1 MSKREKKNQCSLL
14 VDENAPHAKSYQRFK
29 TFLEENYAALD
40 AMAEIETAYHGG
52 QTLNVAQIK
61 DVLGRLLA
69 SVKSMAV
76 SMQELGGDR
85 FAQLERVVEKIS
97 AEVYADLQPVVE
109 TQKEMVVPLNEI
121 GPEMATFVGAKAA
134 NLGILASRLDLPVPA
149 GFAVTAEAFRAYLR
163 TNSLVDKIKQELDGL
178 DPDASDFQVTLA
190 RISGVLQQAVN
201 QAEVPPELRD
211 AIRAGYTALEKQAGQ
226 DCTVAVRSSAVGEDG
241 VVSFAGQYTSVLGVT
256 RDGLLEAYKTVLAGK
271 YGARALSYRLH
282 HGLEDDE
289 TPMCVAVVAMVNA
302 RASGVMYSTDPSGA
316 DPDVLTVSA
325 VWGLGETLVGGEQSP
340 DVFHVRKKDFALLE
354 QDVAV
359 KDKMLVMR
367 GAEASQ
373 RGGTELVD
381 VPHEL
386 QNEPALSP
394 GQVEKLARYGV
405 QLEEFFA
412 GPQDVEWA
420 VDQDKRLL
428 ILQTRPLKVVQAQDQ
443 DAGRTRQDRDA
454 KKHPVVLSSGK
465 TASPG
470 IAAGKAFVAAS
481 PDVQEVPEDAI
492 LVARTTSPELARHM
506 HRVRGVITD
515 MGGVGSHLASV
526 AREFGVPAI
535 VDAKEATR
543 RIDQDQEVTMDAGT
557 TTVYAGR
564 IESWL
569 DQEPAFA
576 GRSMPGPMHN
586 RLGAILEKISP
597 LNLTDP
603 AADTFTPK
611 HCRTIHDVIRYLHEK
626 SIDELF
632 SLSGKA
638 HDQRH
643 PSAELAADIPLR
655 IRIIDLG
662 GGLEAG
668 LTDCDTIS
676 PEQIHSIPL
685 RALWRGLTHP
695 GLDWTS
701 AVNFNLRN
709 LAGLMTT
716 GGMGELERG
725 VGQHSYALVAEDYL
739 NLNAK
744 FGYHFA
750 NLDVLCAQE
759 GSQNHV
765 TFQFSGG
772 AGSYYGKSLR
782 VLLLSEILGKLEFS
796 TKLKG
801 DFLSASLKG
810 FDAPVVRDKLDQV
823 GRLLGCSRLLDV
835 ALTGEEDVGRLT
847 EKFFNGD
854 YNFLARAEQDAVTG
868 FYIREGHWRR
878 AQEDGVIICRQEGTR
893 MVDPV
898 SSGLACLMGRVTG
911 SGYHSFLE
919 SIKAYAY
926 FPLAIAKDSRFASGE
941 LCVAARCESGCIDM
955 AAGLVFGLSNAGN
968 YHVFRIDAL
977 KGNAVLFRFVRGK
990 QRELA
995 KTELNLDPGRWY
1007 GLAVSV
1013 QGWTVRAGVDGE
1025 TVLEFEAE
1033 EPVQGHCGLWSKAD
1047 SVVSFRG
1054 MELVPEDGEKQSYP
1068 F

>member
-14 VDENAPHAKSYQRFK
+14 VDENSPHAKSYQRFK
-29 TFLEENYAALD
+29 MFLEENYAALD

-52 QTLNVAQIK
+52 QALSVAQIK

-85 FAQLERVVEKIS
+85 FAQLERVVENIS
-97 AEVYADLQPVVE
+97 AEVFADLQPVVE
-109 TQKEMVVPLNEI
+109 TRKEMVVPLNEI
-121 GPEMATFVGAKAA
+121 VPEMVSFVGAKAA
-134 NLGILASRLDLPVPA
+134 NLGILTNRLDLPVPV
-149 GFAVTAEAFRAYLR
+149 GFVVTAEAFRAYLSA
-163 TNSLVDKIKQELDGL
+163 NSLMDEVRRELDGL
-178 DPDASDFQVTLA
+178 DPDASDFQGSLT
-190 RISGVLQQAVN
+190 RISEVLQRAVN
-201 QAEVPPELRD
+201 QAEVPPELGE
-211 AIRAGYTALEKQAGQ
+211 AIQTGYAALEKQAGKG
-226 DCTVAVRSSAVGEDG
+226 CPVAVRSSAVGEDG

-256 RDGLLEAYKTVLAGK
+256 RDGLLDAYKTVLASK
-271 YGARALSYRLH
+271 YGARAISYRLQ
-282 HGLEDDE
+282 HGLEDEE

-302 RASGVMYSTDPSGA
+302 RASGVMYSTNPAGSDPGM
-316 DPDVLTVSA
+316 LTVFA

-340 DVFHVRKKDFALLE
+340 DVFHVRKNDFALVE
-354 QDVAV
+354 RDIAA
-359 KDKMLVMR
+359 KGKMLVMR
-367 GAEASQ
+367 GAEATQ
-373 RGGTELVD
+373 LGGTELVD
-381 VPHEL
+381 VPQEL
-386 QNEPALSP
+386 QNKPALSP
-394 GQVEKLARYGV
+394 GQVGKLARYGV
-405 QLEEFFA
+405 RLEEFFA
-412 GPQDVEWA
+412 WPQDVEWA
-420 VDQDKRLL
+420 QDQDNRLL
-428 ILQTRPLKVVQAQDQ
+428 ILQARPLKVMRAQDQ
-443 DAGRTRQDRDA
+443 DASRTSQETDA

-481 PDVQEVPEDAI
+481 PDVREVPEDAI

-543 RIDQDQEVTMDAGT
+543 RIGQDQEVTMDAGT

-564 IESWL
+564 IESL
-569 DQEPAFA
+569 LAKAPAFA
-576 GRSMPGPMHN
+576 VRSMPKVMHG

-638 HDQRH
+638 HAQRY
-643 PSAELAADIPLR
+643 PSVELAADIPLR

-676 PEQIHSIPL
+676 PDQVRSIPL
-685 RALWRGLTHP
+685 QALWRGLTHP

-725 VGQHSYALVAEDYL
+725 VGRHSYALVAGDYL

-750 NLDVLCAQE
+750 NLDVLCARE
-759 GSQNHV
+759 GVSNHV

-782 VLLLSEILGKLEFS
+782 VLLLSKILKKLEFS
-796 TKLKG
+796 TELKG

-810 FDAPVVRDKLDQV
+810 FDAPVVQDKLDQL
-823 GRLLGCSRLLDV
+823 GRLLACSRLLDV
-835 ALTGEEDVGRLT
+835 ALTGEEDVRRLT
-847 EKFFNGD
+847 KNFFNGD
-854 YNFLARAEQDAVTG
+854 YNFLAKAEQDAVMG

-878 AQEDGVIICRQEGTR
+878 VQEDGETICRQEGVR
-893 MVDPV
+893 MVDPI

-926 FPLAIAKDSRFASGE
+926 FPLAIAKDSRFAEGE
-941 LCVAARCESGCIDM
+941 LCVTARCESGCIDM

-990 QRELA
+990 QRALT
-995 KTELNLDPGRWY
+995 KTDLNLDPGRWY
-1007 GLAVSV
+1007 ALSVSV
-1013 QGWTVRAGVDGE
+1013 QGRKVRAGVDGE
-1025 TVLEFEAE
+1025 TVLEFEGE

-1054 MELVPEDGEKQSYP
+1054 MELVTDDGEKRSYP